1 MSFAPV
7 LNRTMRI
14 LIVGGSH
21 ADIPM
26 VLAAK
31 RLAYHVTT
39 SGNRAADLAHRHSD
53 AFVPC
58 DYSVPEAVIGVA
70 RQIGA
75 DAICASCNDFS
86 ALSSAYAARELGL
99 PGHDVPEVA
108 EMIHHKDKWRAFAR
122 EAGIEGPTAVGCAN
136 LEEVETALD
145 RLRAPFMVKPVDL
158 TGGKGIQR
166 VETEQEA
173 LRAAEAAFSISKA
186 KRIVVEEF
194 ISGTRHGFTCML
206 RSGKV
211 VFHFVDDE
219 IYHLSPYLVSAA
231 SSSSSCPEA
240 TVENLIA
247 QSEKIAGTLRLVD
260 GIFHVQFIL
269 QPSGEPVIIEICRRG
284 PGDLYVELVRH
295 ATGAPYAEWIVRAA
309 CGMDLGGICEMPV
322 RRSVTRHCLMADRAG
337 IFEGFDFDPDVE
349 SRIIDQMVWAQEG
362 ERVVDPATHKFGIVF
377 VDHGNPERAREEGP
391 LLQKLLRAKI
401 RLE

>member
-1 MSFAPV
+1 
-7 LNRTMRI
+7 MRRL
-14 LIVGGSH
+14 LIAGGSH

-31 RLAYHVTT
+31 GLGYHVTT
-39 SGNRAADLAHRHSD
+39 SGNRTDDLAHRHSD
-53 AFVPC
+53 NFVPC
-58 DYSVPEAVIGVA
+58 DYSVPDQVLGVA

-86 ALSSAYAARELGL
+86 ALSSAYAAKELGL

-108 EMIHHKDKWRAFAR
+108 EVIHHKDKWRVFAQ
-122 EAGIEGPTAVGCAN
+122 EEGIGGPAAVGCGN
-136 LEEVETALD
+136 LKEVKMAVE

-166 VETEQEA
+166 VESEQEA

-194 ISGTRHGFTCML
+194 ITGTRHGFTCML

-231 SSSSSCPEA
+231 LSSSSCPA
-240 TVENLIA
+240 AAVENLIA
-247 QSEKIAGTLRLVD
+247 QSEKIAGSLRLVD
-260 GIFHVQFIL
+260 GIFHVQFIV
-269 QPSGEPVIIEICRRG
+269 QPSSEPVIIEISRRG

-309 CGMDLGGICEMPV
+309 CGMDMGGICEMPV
-322 RRSVTRHCLMADRAG
+322 RRSVTRHCLMADRSG
-337 IFEGFDFDPDVE
+337 FFGGFDFDSAVE
-349 SRIIDQMVWAQEG
+349 RRIIDKMVWAREG

-377 VDHGNPERAREEGP
+377 VDHGNPKRAREEGP
-391 LLQKLLRAKI
+391 ILQKLLRAKI